1 MAGPVLMPGT
11 LAHVMAPGE
20 GAAYLM
26 AHMVSEHTTWA
37 IQSEVAGQLVSIFG
51 SEFSAAIS
59 PDSPSDICPESI
71 AVDVRVHVHEAGM
84 YLFEIAEGGDPLYFT
99 VRRIDTDA
107 AVGMVS
113 FLSIDPPHRHLELGN
128 IWYLPEAQRTRVNTE
143 TVYLMMEEAFERFR
157 ETFKDNPEIYRG
169 IGEDVLPASL
179 EIRLEDPSMADRVA
193 ERLQGEEGIGEED
206 LNYPRQ
212 TIDRLNTVTGYMVW
226 GLYGATALFLIA
238 SVLLISNAIRLS
250 IFARRKEIEVMKLV
264 GASDGFVRW
273 PFVFEGLLQGLVG
286 AGLAAIVVVWLN
298 FLFVDWAR
306 DALPFVPISS
316 GAVDTLFVLLVLVA
330 VGVAIGVVGSFLSVT
345 RFLKV

>member
-1 MAGPVLMPGT
+1 MRFNLGFFLREAFKNIRHNFLMSLTAMTTTFICILVLG
-11 LAHVMAPGE
+11 LGLLVSSHVE
-20 GAAYLM
+20 GMVGAVKEDVNIEVYLPDD
-26 AHMVSEHTTWA
+26 ATQKEIGA
-37 IQSEVAGQLVSIFG
+37 LRERVAGYPEVS
-51 SEFSAAIS
+51 
-59 PDSPSDICPESI
+59 
-71 AVDVRVHVHEAGM
+71 DVE
-84 YLFEIAEGGDPLYFT
+84 Y
-99 VRRIDTDA
+99 
-107 AVGMVS
+107 VS
-113 FLSIDPPHRHLELGN
+113 K
-128 IWYLPEAQRTRVNTE
+128 
-143 TVYLMMEEAFERFR
+143 EEAFERFR

-169 IGEDVLPASL
+169 IGENVLPASL

-286 AGLAAIVVVWLN
+286 AGLAAIVVIWLN